1 MGTVSLEILKNYIQS
16 QGGAV
21 SSQQIV
27 RHFQPF
33 LKDANNKAHNKE
45 LFKSYLSTLTDYRQ
59 EPGTNVRIL
68 ELKKAYRDSPVPQS
82 PTSKE
87 NKPRNEG
94 TRPGFQDQ
102 LKPMREAQLS
112 AAALKSSPQKDPIR
126 SEVPRSPR
134 DIDGERMRREQSRE
148 RIRRDQSRD
157 QLMRDKSRDK
167 IHREYSKDDQREFQR
182 DPQRQLTRDQ
192 SREFQQDKVGGA
204 AARTPTTPK
213 QLTQER
219 SPRSGTRRTAHERRS
234 PAPQRS
240 PTTTTAPQRSPTTT
254 TTTTTT
260 TATSPPSSAASP
272 EEVDNV
278 PPQNENAVVTPTQV
292 KRPEIRKA
300 SINAINMFNRTA
312 QQKKP
317 PVAVNFPDQVAEEEE
332 EDGNSVFVDKADTLD
347 SNTHEDLREE
357 SLRRKTLPRCN
368 TTKMLDIRNKYK
380 ILRSG
385 VGARSCSVTD
395 DHCEDQDE
403 DLGRTRCMSLPLDSS
418 GDGDTLQVNHP
429 GYAHVRRNS
438 FDPYMESGCSN
449 VPLEQGEKEWIVKSA
464 LGDCNT
470 ISRLLLTDKNLVYYK
485 DFISGYTGLHWA
497 CKLGRI
503 DMAKI
508 LLEAGS
514 EVNMKSNSGHTPLHL
529 AAQTGKT
536 DLIELIIRYGA
547 DKDIR
552 DHKGK
557 KSGHYLPPTAPE
569 EIKGLLN
576 VHDPRLVNHTN
587 PALRKLS
594 KHQSVGFDINDN
606 TPKRAQ
612 TLNQAWKK
620 YKHSFVTKKKKD
632 GGKIDSN
639 KRDSTLAPRGDSK
652 ENHKYGKA
660 QTLPPKQTAI
670 YNF

>member
-357 SLRRKTLPRCN
+357 
-368 TTKMLDIRNKYK
+368 
-380 ILRSG
+380 
-385 VGARSCSVTD
+385 
-395 DHCEDQDE
+395 
-403 DLGRTRCMSLPLDSS
+403 
-418 GDGDTLQVNHP
+418 
-429 GYAHVRRNS
+429 
-438 FDPYMESGCSN
+438 MESGCSN

-639 KRDSTLAPRGDSK
+639 KRDSTLAPRHFRFSIKREPPYVLDVTRVVEKAMLVKYSVASLKRAVRTDLHLIRGDSK

>member
-357 SLRRKTLPRCN
+357 
-368 TTKMLDIRNKYK
+368 
-380 ILRSG
+380 
-385 VGARSCSVTD
+385 
-395 DHCEDQDE
+395 
-403 DLGRTRCMSLPLDSS
+403 
-418 GDGDTLQVNHP
+418 
-429 GYAHVRRNS
+429 
-438 FDPYMESGCSN
+438 MESGCSN

-639 KRDSTLAPRGDSK
+639 KRDSTLAPRHFRFSIK
-652 ENHKYGKA
+652 REPPYG
-660 QTLPPKQTAI
+660 
-670 YNF
+670 